1 MLSVGR
7 VGMVRG
13 VAPAAEFSKTPI
25 GIAGDAPL
33 LGEHSADVARDLGYT
48 DAEIEELVA
57 SDVIGR
63 GQSDW
68 RASAAAAAAARATA
82 SKAAAE
88 RE

>member
-1 MLSVGR
+1 M
-7 VGMVRG
+7 RG
-13 VAPAAEFSKTPI
+13 VAPAAQLSKTPI

-48 DAEIEELVA
+48 DAEIEELIA

-68 RASAAAAAAARATA
+68 RAGAAAAAAKAAA
-82 SKAAAE
+82 SKAAK
-88 RE
+88 RGLLQCVLNSIC

>member
-1 MLSVGR
+1 M
-7 VGMVRG
+7 
-13 VAPAAEFSKTPI
+13 APAAEFSKTPI

-33 LGEHSADVARDLGYT
+33 LGEHSADVARDLGCT
-48 DAEIEELVA
+48 GAEIEELIA

-68 RASAAAAAAARATA
+68 RAGAAAVAAKAAA
-82 SKAAAE
+82 SKAAE

>member
-1 MLSVGR
+1 
-7 VGMVRG
+7 MVRG
-13 VAPAAEFSKTPI
+13 VAPAAEFPKTPI

-48 DAEIEELVA
+48 DAEIEELIA

-68 RASAAAAAAARATA
+68 LAGAAAAVAKAAA
-82 SKAAAE
+82 SKAAE
-88 RE
+88 RG